1 MARGGWRADGN
12 ENEPNQ
18 TRAENPGPWV
28 HMASPGQRKGNGGCM
43 SPITYDAAES
53 LGGFLSRGGYVHLKG
68 LGQNS
73 GYTALG
79 LSPALTPG
87 S

>member
-1 MARGGWRADGN
+1 
-12 ENEPNQ
+12 
-18 TRAENPGPWV
+18 
-28 HMASPGQRKGNGGCM
+28 M

-53 LGGFLSRGGYVHLKG
+53 LGGFLSWGVYVHLKG

>member
-1 MARGGWRADGN
+1 MKT
-12 ENEPNQ
+12 NQ
-18 TRAENPGPWV
+18 TKPERKTPGPGFTWPSRY
-28 HMASPGQRKGNGGCM
+28 MCRPPGQCKGNGGCM

-53 LGGFLSRGGYVHLKG
+53 LGGFLSWGGYVHLKG